1 MANSPDTS
9 THATNAGRMQDG
21 TFARGE
27 SGNPAGKK
35 RGTRHKATLAMQ
47 SLLEGEGEKLT
58 RKAVELALAGDTTAL
73 RLCMDRINPPRK
85 DNPILLELPMPLEQQ
100 NIAQIMAFIL
110 AATLAGDITPS
121 EGQSLSALAEN
132 YRKAKET
139 TELEQRIAAL
149 EGVKHG

>member
-1 MANSPDTS
+1 MKHSADDT
-9 THATNAGRMQDG
+9 AKQQRGKP
-21 TFARGE
+21 FKEGE
-27 SGNPAGKK
+27 SGNPAGRPKGS
-35 RGTRHKATLAMQ
+35 RNRTTIAMQ

-73 RLCMDRINPPRK
+73 RLCMERIMPSRK
-85 DNPILLELPMPLEQQ
+85 DNPISLELPMPLDQQ
-100 NIAQIMAFIL
+100 DIAQIMAFIL
-110 AATLAGDITPS
+110 AATLAGEITPS

>member
-1 MANSPDTS
+1 MNT
-9 THATNAGRMQDG
+9 TNILTTADNTAKEQRGRP
-21 TFARGE
+21 FVEGE
-27 SGNPAGKK
+27 SGNPNGRPKGS
-35 RGTRHKATLAMQ
+35 RNRATIAMQ

-85 DNPILLELPMPLEQQ
+85 DNPISLELPMPLDQH

-110 AATLAGDITPS
+110 AATLAGEITPS

-139 TELEQRIAAL
+139 TELEQRIVAL
-149 EGVKHG
+149 EGSKHG

>member
-1 MANSPDTS
+1 MEKETEKTDKKQSHDKPWQFPA
-9 THATNAGRMQDG
+9 
-21 TFARGE
+21 GE
-27 SGNPAGKK
+27 SGNPSGRPKGS
-35 RGTRHKATLAMQ
+35 RNRATIAMQ

-73 RLCMDRINPPRK
+73 RLCMERIMPSRK
-85 DNPILLELPMPLEQQ
+85 DNPISLELPMPLDQHD
-100 NIAQIMAFIL
+100 IAQIMAFIL
-110 AATLAGDITPS
+110 AATLAGEITPS